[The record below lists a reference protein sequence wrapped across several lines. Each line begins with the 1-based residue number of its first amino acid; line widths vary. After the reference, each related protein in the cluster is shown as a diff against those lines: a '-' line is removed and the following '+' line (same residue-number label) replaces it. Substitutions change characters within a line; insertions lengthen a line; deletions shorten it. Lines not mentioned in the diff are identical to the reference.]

1 MDFLWLKKR
10 IDESGISYQ
19 EYIKR
24 TSDEI
29 SGTKIESVSEPELKR
44 LNIKSLNLQR
54 NSRITRQY
62 KPGDELNRIIKGFSE
77 SQVWMVITE
86 SWCGDSGQNLPYI
99 AVMAAQNPLINL
111 KIMLRDSNPDVMDQ
125 FLTNGTRSI
134 PILAAYSESGDELFR
149 WGPRPEFAVGLIN
162 QCKSE
167 GLEKP
172 EWTEKLH
179 HWYAKNKGVELEKEF
194 INLIEPIYH
203 L

>member
-10 IDESGISYQ
+10 IDESGLLYH
-19 EYIKR
+19 EYIQK
-24 TSDEI
+24 TVDEI
-29 SGTKIESVSEPELKR
+29 SGIKIEGISESELKR
-44 LNIKSLNLQR
+44 LNIKSLNVQR
-54 NSRITRQY
+54 NSRITRHY
-62 KPGDELNRIIKGFSE
+62 KPGDELSRILKGISDP
-77 SQVWMVITE
+77 QLWMVITE

-111 KIMLRDSNPDVMDQ
+111 KIILRDSNPDVMDQ

-149 WGPRPEFAVGLIN
+149 WGPRPESAVGLIN
-162 QCKSE
+162 LCKSE

-179 HWYAKNKGVELEKEF
+179 HWYAKNKGVELEREF
-194 INLIEPIYH
+194 INLIEPIFH